1 MNLLHRTLASLFLVA
16 VFLVAVM
23 SMPAHAQRSDLLA
36 SPKIVLVRGWMD
48 VFSTGLDDLAGR
60 LRQSGYSDVSV
71 ISLTAMAGV
80 ERELIL
86 SRERRGPIVLIG
98 HSLGANAA
106 VGLAQRLGERGIP
119 IGLLV
124 SFDATESLAVPANV
138 ERVLNIYQPIGSGRS
153 LIATGGGFRGE
164 MVSIDM
170 SRFRNV
176 SHTNIEKAENLH
188 LLVIE
193 TISRLQRSAPRRA
206 ISQIN

>member
-1 MNLLHRTLASLFLVA
+1 MRHRQAIALLALIGLFISLYLSLHRLGIIDTLQCGTGGCETVQTSSYA
-16 VFLVAVM
+16 VFLGVPVAFYGV
-23 SMPAHAQRSDLLA
+23 AGYVALLVV
-36 SPKIVLVRGWMD
+36 SLV
-48 VFSTGLDDLAGR
+48 GL
-60 LRQSGYSDVSV
+60 QPSWVS
-71 ISLTAMAGV
+71 
-80 ERELIL
+80 
-86 SRERRGPIVLIG
+86 RRGPIVLIG

-164 MVSIDM
+164 MVSMDM

>member
-1 MNLLHRTLASLFLVA
+1 MNLLRSVLAGLVLVA
-16 VFLVAVM
+16 IA
-23 SMPAHAQRSDLLA
+23 SGSAYAQRPTVLV

-48 VFSTGLDDLAGR
+48 VFSTGLDDLASR
-60 LRQSGYSDVSV
+60 LRQSGYHDVTV
-71 ISLTAMAGV
+71 VGLTAMTGV
-80 ERELIL
+80 ERELIR
-86 SRERRGPIVLIG
+86 SRERSRPIVLIG

-138 ERVLNIYQPIGSGRS
+138 GRVLNIYQPNGPGRS

-164 MVSIDM
+164 MVSVDM
-170 SRFRNV
+170 SRFRDV

-188 LLVIE
+188 ALVIE
-193 TISRLQRSAPRRA
+193 TISRLQRIAPRRA
-206 ISQIN
+206 ISQATGQ